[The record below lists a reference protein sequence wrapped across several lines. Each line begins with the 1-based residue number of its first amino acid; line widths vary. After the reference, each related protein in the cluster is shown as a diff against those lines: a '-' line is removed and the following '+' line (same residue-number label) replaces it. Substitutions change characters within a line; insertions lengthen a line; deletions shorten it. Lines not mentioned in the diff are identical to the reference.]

1 MIVMSKKNIIE
12 VNQKFYD
19 AFNKNDIELMIGV
32 WLKGSTSQCIHPGWD
47 VLNGFEPI
55 MISWQKIFL
64 AAQDLEIKLSH
75 LKVTTS
81 EDLAWVTCQENLFSI
96 SSSGVQLSKVH
107 STNLFQKINVE
118 WKMILHHASPVSGL
132 PSVEKI
138 SEN

>member
-1 MIVMSKKNIIE
+1 
-12 VNQKFYD
+12 
-19 AFNKNDIELMIGV
+19 
-32 WLKGSTSQCIHPGWD
+32 
-47 VLNGFEPI
+47 

-107 STNLFQKINVE
+107 STNLFQKINGE

>member
-1 MIVMSKKNIIE
+1 MSKKNIIE
-12 VNQKFYD
+12 ANQKFYD
-19 AFNKNDIELMIGV
+19 AFNKNNIELMIDI
-32 WLKGSTSQCIHPGWD
+32 WLNDTTSQCIHPGWD

-107 STNLFQKINVE
+107 STNLFQKINGE

>member
-1 MIVMSKKNIIE
+1 MIKKNIIE

-19 AFNKNDIELMIGV
+19 AFNKNDIELMIGI
-32 WLKGSTSQCIHPGWD
+32 WANDPTSQCIHPGWD

-55 MISWQKIFL
+55 MISWQKIFK

-75 LKVTTS
+75 LEVTTS
-81 EDLAWVTCQENLFSI
+81 DDLAWVTCQENLFSI
-96 SSSGVQLSKVH
+96 LSSGVQLSKVH
-107 STNLFQKINVE
+107 STNLFKKINGE

>member
-1 MIVMSKKNIIE
+1 MSEENIIE

-32 WLKGSTSQCIHPGWD
+32 WLKGPTSQCIHPGWD

-107 STNLFQKINVE
+107 STNLFQKINGE

>member
-1 MIVMSKKNIIE
+1 MSEENIIE

-81 EDLAWVTCQENLFSI
+81 EDLAWVTCQ
-96 SSSGVQLSKVH
+96 
-107 STNLFQKINVE
+107 
-118 WKMILHHASPVSGL
+118 
-132 PSVEKI
+132 
-138 SEN
+138 

>member
-1 MIVMSKKNIIE
+1 MSEENIIE

-19 AFNKNDIELMIGV
+19 AFNKNDIELMIGI
-32 WLKGSTSQCIHPGWD
+32 WFNGSTSQCIHPGWD
-47 VLNGFEPI
+47 VLNGFGPI
-55 MISWQKIFL
+55 MISWQKIFT

-75 LKVTTS
+75 LEVTTS

-107 STNLFQKINVE
+107 STNLFKKLNGE
-118 WKMILHHASPVSGL
+118 RKMILHHASPVSGL

>member
-1 MIVMSKKNIIE
+1 MSKKNIIE

-19 AFNKNDIELMIGV
+19 AFNKNDIELMIGI
-32 WLKGSTSQCIHPGWD
+32 WLNDSTSQCIHPGWD

-55 MISWQKIFL
+55 MISWQKIFT

-75 LKVTTS
+75 LEVTTS

-96 SSSGVQLSKVH
+96 LSSGVQLSKVH
-107 STNLFQKINVE
+107 STNLFKKINSE

-132 PSVEKI
+132 PSAEKI